1 MHRKTQLGIKQGNGS
16 RAHAQWAPVG
26 AAFFAE
32 AEKGHGLPDGHNGRS
47 AADGEATLVSQAQ
60 AGDADAFSTLVCG
73 HLQTLYRLALRITRN
88 REDAEDVVQDAI
100 LKAHANLSGFQQRA
114 RFSTWITRIA
124 INEALMTLRRH
135 KRMKRVP
142 LEVPVPS
149 EESDDRSWE
158 LPLDQE
164 DPEALYARMQVREK
178 LLQAAR
184 SLSPAHQAVFVLAYM
199 RGCTNQETADRLGL
213 SVATVKSRLH
223 RARKQV
229 CAKLDPACTERSER
243 GCEVLPGLH

>member
-1 MHRKTQLGIKQGNGS
+1 MHCKTRLGIKQGNGP

-26 AAFFAE
+26 AAFLAE
-32 AEKGHGLPDGHNGRS
+32 AEIALCLPARQNGRS

-100 LKAHANLSGFQQRA
+100 LKAHASLSGFQRRA

-135 KRMKRVP
+135 KRIKQVP

-149 EESDDRSWE
+149 EESDVRSWE
-158 LPLDQE
+158 LALDQE

-184 SLSPAHQAVFVLAYM
+184 SLSPASQAVFVLAYM
-199 RGCTNQETADRLGL
+199 RGCTNQETANQLGL
-213 SVATVKSRLH
+213 SVSSVKSRLH

-229 CAKLDPACTERSER
+229 CVKLDP
-243 GCEVLPGLH
+243 GCEVLPG